1 MSIRPVHGYK
11 LGQQLCELFGLDAQ
25 RIEQI
30 TITCNVNDVVK
41 VEVFYIDLDCEAQ
54 EFVDE
59 FARYRLVEE

>member
-11 LGQQLCELFGLDAQ
+11 LGQQLCKLFGLDAE

-30 TITCNVNDVVK
+30 SITCNVNDLVK
-41 VEVFYIDLDCEAQ
+41 VEVFYIDLNCEEQ

-59 FARYRLVEE
+59 FVRYRLVEE